1 MHRLLERLK
10 ALAEARGTRGVS
22 KSESTRTSGLCK
34 SVSLGKRRRD
44 YQSGPKHSF
53 ETDKDD
59 HCETSGDAYDDI
71 SAFLC
76 RVASNIGKLPKDL
89 AIYDPYYCNGAV
101 VRHLASR
108 GFHNVHNRNEDF
120 YRVIAEGRVPDYD
133 ICVTNPPYSGDHIER
148 MLKFCVES
156 NKPFF
161 CLVPNYVYTKPYFNV
176 LTASCRPF
184 YLIPENR
191 RYEFWTPG
199 GFRKQSDREKK
210 TSPFISFWYCHAAE
224 GTADLVK
231 WWRKRKS
238 DDVAAKKTIL
248 VQNLRLLPQR
258 VKATFDKNRKRLRK
272 KQRISIKLKSSKPN
286 SSKTTT

>member
-1 MHRLLERLK
+1 M
-10 ALAEARGTRGVS
+10 
-22 KSESTRTSGLCK
+22 
-34 SVSLGKRRRD
+34 
-44 YQSGPKHSF
+44 F

-59 HCETSGDAYDDI
+59 HCETSGEAYDDI

-76 RVASNIGKLPKDL
+76 RLASNLGKTPKEL

-108 GFHNVHNRNEDF
+108 GFGNVYNRNEDF
-120 YRVIAEGRVPDYD
+120 YRTIDEGRVPEYD
-133 ICVTNPPYSGDHIER
+133 VCVTNPPYSGDHIER

-156 NKPFF
+156 SKPFF
-161 CLVPNYVYTKPYFNV
+161 CLVPNYVYTKPYYDS
-176 LTASCRPF
+176 LTANCRPF
-184 YLIPENR
+184 YLIPDNR

-210 TSPFISFWYCHAAE
+210 TSPFISFWYCHTGVETAA
-224 GTADLVK
+224 LIK
-231 WWRKRKS
+231 WWRKTNCDSSVDRS
-238 DDVAAKKTIL
+238 TVL

-272 KQRISIKLKSSKPN
+272 KQRISIKRKSGRPTG
-286 SSKTTT
+286 SKTAA